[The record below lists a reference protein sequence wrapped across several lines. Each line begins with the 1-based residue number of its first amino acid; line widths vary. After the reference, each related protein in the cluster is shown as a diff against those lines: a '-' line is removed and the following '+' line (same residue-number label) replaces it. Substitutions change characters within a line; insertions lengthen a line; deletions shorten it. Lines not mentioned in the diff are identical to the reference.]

1 MVGEQGT
8 DGNQAPYA
16 AGLRTPAREYDDVA
30 LPVEGTLPPWLS
42 GTLLRN
48 GPARFEVGDRSFR
61 HWFDGQAMIHRFHI
75 AAAGVSYTN
84 RYLATPARTAS
95 LANGRISY
103 GEFATD
109 PCRSIFQ
116 RLFTLFSPP
125 PASGNT
131 NVNIVRFGERTL
143 ALTETPL
150 PVEFD
155 PATLETLGVRGYEDH
170 LGSTP
175 VTTAHPHLEPG
186 ADHLVNYSIRFGRTS
201 HYLIHRQRTESAAL
215 REVVAERQVTHPS
228 YMHSFAITPSYAVL
242 VEFPYR
248 VNPLA
253 LLLSGRPFI
262 ENYRWRPD
270 DPTRITLFSLTD
282 GSVAG
287 EFEAPA
293 MFAFHHINAYEEEAA
308 EVEGADG
315 GTGGA
320 GGTVVLDLC
329 AYPDPEIIQALYLDR
344 LRTVGPVPQ
353 ALPTRLRVDR
363 GTGRVT
369 VTRLSDEPLE
379 LPRIDYRRHNGHPYR
394 YTYGVGARDHG
405 GDDFFDQLVKL
416 DVSSGETLTWHE
428 PGSYPGEPVF
438 VAAPRVT
445 DKDAAGNAE
454 ETITGEDSAEDS
466 GVILSVVLDSAAQSS
481 YLLVLDATTF
491 TELARARVPQPVPF
505 GFHGVFTRG

>member
-8 DGNQAPYA
+8 GGNQAPYA
-16 AGLRTPAREYDDVA
+16 AGLRTPAREYDGVA

-48 GPARFEVGDRSFR
+48 GPACFEVGDRSFR
-61 HWFDGQAMIHRFHI
+61 HWFDGQAMIHRFHV
-75 AAAGVSYTN
+75 AAAGDASGDADGDATGVTYTN
-84 RYLATPARTAS
+84 RYLATPARTAA
-95 LANGRISY
+95 LANGRITY

-116 RLFTLFSPP
+116 RLFTLFTPP
-125 PASGNT
+125 PPSGNT
-131 NVNIVRFGERTL
+131 NVNIVQFGERTL

-155 PATLETLGVRGYEDH
+155 PGTLETVGVQDYEDH
-170 LGSTP
+170 LGAP

-186 ADHLVNYSIRFGRTS
+186 RGHLVNYSVRFARTCR
-201 HYLIHRQRTESAAL
+201 YLIHRQRAESSAL
-215 REVVAERQVTHPS
+215 REVVAEKQVTHPS

-262 ENYRWRPD
+262 ENYRWQPD
-270 DPTRITLFSLTD
+270 DPTRITLLSLTD
-282 GSVAG
+282 GTVAG
-287 EFEAPA
+287 EYEAPA
-293 MFAFHHINAYEEEAA
+293 MFAFHHINAYEED
-308 EVEGADG
+308 GAD
-315 GTGGA
+315 
-320 GGTVVLDLC
+320 GTVVLDLC
-329 AYPDPEIIQALYLDR
+329 AYPDPEIVQALYLDR
-344 LRTVGPVPQ
+344 LRSGGPVPQ

-363 GTGRVT
+363 RTGRVT

-394 YTYGVGARDHG
+394 YTYGVGSRDHG
-405 GDDFFDQLVKL
+405 GGDFFDQLVKL

-428 PGSYPGEPVF
+428 PGGYPGEPVF
-438 VAAPRVT
+438 VAAP
-445 DKDAAGNAE
+445 KDTGGDAG
-454 ETITGEDSAEDS
+454 EDS

-481 YLLVLDATTF
+481 YLLVLDAVSF

-505 GFHGVFTRG
+505 GFHGVFSRG

>member
-8 DGNQAPYA
+8 EGNQAPYA
-16 AGLRTPAREYDDVA
+16 AGLRTPAREYEDIA

-75 AAAGVSYTN
+75 AAGGGGGGGVDAGAAGVSYTN

-155 PATLETLGVRGYEDH
+155 PDTLETVGVRGYEDH
-170 LGSTP
+170 LTGAP
-175 VTTAHPHLEPG
+175 VTTAHPHLEPDAG
-186 ADHLVNYSIRFGRTS
+186 HLVNYSIRFGRAS
-201 HYLIHRQRTESAAL
+201 RYLIHRQRTDSAAL
-215 REVVAERQVTHPS
+215 REVVAEKQVARPS

-262 ENYRWRPD
+262 ENYRWQPD
-270 DPTRITLFSLTD
+270 DPTRITLLSLTD

-308 EVEGADG
+308 DAEV
-315 GTGGA
+315 GT

-329 AYPDPEIIQALYLDR
+329 AYPDPEIVQALYLDR
-344 LRTVGPVPQ
+344 LRAGGPVPQ

-363 GTGRVT
+363 RTGRVT

-379 LPRIDYRRHNGHPYR
+379 LPRIDYRRHNGRPYR
-394 YTYGVGARDHG
+394 YAYGVGSRDHG
-405 GDDFFDQLVKL
+405 GGDFFDQLVKL

-428 PGSYPGEPVF
+428 PGSYAGEPVF

-445 DKDAAGNAE
+445 ASPVGKENAE
-454 ETITGEDSAEDS
+454 DN
-466 GVILSVVLDSAAQSS
+466 GVILSVVLDSTAQSS

-505 GFHGVFTRG
+505 GFHGVFTRD